1 MGDVSWGRVVAAG
14 IVLAAAL
21 AIAVFL
27 RLATGRLTKQAGNTR
42 SPWDDIGARLIRDL
56 AMPVSVIL
64 GLWIAAKVLE
74 LPRGT
79 LDITAKVLT
88 AATIFV
94 ITLSLARLIA
104 AGVSSVALARQGVA
118 GNVTIFA
125 NITRVV
131 VIGVGIMVML
141 QSLGVSIT
149 PLLGALGVGGLAVAL
164 ALQDT
169 LANLFAGVHVL
180 AAKTIE
186 PGDYI
191 RLSTGQEGYVVDI
204 NWRNTSIRT
213 LSDNIEVIPNMRFSD
228 TILTNY
234 HRPAQDMYILVDAKV
249 HYEADLDEVED
260 LCIEVGRDVMKE
272 VQGGVADS
280 DIFVRFK
287 NFDDGAVGFH
297 VILRSSEFGDQFRI
311 SHEYLKRLHRGI
323 RERGIQPPYW
333 QHRVSLDDG
342 HRAGDVPLPRAE
354 PPARKAEL
362 VNDRGQ
368 GGDAEAAGEGGEGGA
383 SV

>member
-1 MGDVSWGRVVAAG
+1 MGDLNWERVIAAG
-14 IVLAAAL
+14 IVVVAAL
-21 AIAVFL
+21 AVAVLL
-27 RLATGRLTKQAGNTR
+27 RLLTGRLFKRAGDTR
-42 SPWDDIGARLIRDL
+42 ATWDDMAARLVKDL
-56 AMPVSVIL
+56 AVPLSVVL
-64 GLWIAAKVLE
+64 GLWIAARVLQ
-74 LPRGT
+74 LPRGA
-79 LDITAKVLT
+79 LDATAKVL
-88 AATIFV
+88 AAAAILV
-94 ITLSLARLIA
+94 ITLAMARLISS
-104 AGVSSVALARQGVA
+104 GVSTFALARQGVA

-131 VIGVGIMVML
+131 VLGIGILVML

-191 RLSTGQEGYVVDI
+191 KLATGQEGYVVDI
-204 NWRNTSIRT
+204 NWRNTTIRT

-234 HRPAQDMYILVDAKV
+234 HRPSQDMSILVDAKV
-249 HYEADLDEVED
+249 TYEVDLDELEE
-260 LCIEVGRDVMKE
+260 LLIEVGHEVMKE

-280 DIFVRFK
+280 EIFVRYK
-287 NFDDGAVGFH
+287 NFDDAAVGFH

-311 SHEYLKRLHRGI
+311 RHEYLKRLHRVI
-323 RERGIQPPYW
+323 RERGIAPPYW
-333 QHRVSLDDG
+333 QHRVLIDDRTG
-342 HRAGDVPLPRAE
+342 RNGVTATTGKTPDPV
-354 PPARKAEL
+354 
-362 VNDRGQ
+362 
-368 GGDAEAAGEGGEGGA
+368 
-383 SV
+383 S